1 MVAILRSAILIH
13 QYFCSE
19 NIMGAQQWREHRWH
33 VLLEMWVDFL
43 FKKLM
48 IELIV
53 QTISALLKY
62 FGSDLDEHEL

>member
-1 MVAILRSAILIH
+1 M
-13 QYFCSE
+13 
-19 NIMGAQQWREHRWH
+19 
-33 VLLEMWVDFL
+33 LEMWVDFL